1 MAHTVLGA
9 APDTRKAVSDGVSAH
24 MHGRVG
30 DPSPGQAPHCPA
42 QPLSLQ
48 HSEAG
53 SAAPDVVPA
62 LGKPGELVGSV
73 TQTWGAGK
81 HARETSL
88 LLPERKPG

>member
-9 APDTRKAVSDGVSAH
+9 APDTHKAVSDGVSDH
-24 MHGRVG
+24 MHGCAG
-30 DPSPGQAPHCPA
+30 DTSPGRAPSCPA
-42 QPLSLQ
+42 QPLSQQ

-53 SAAPDVVPA
+53 SAAPNTVPA
-62 LGKPGELVGSV
+62 LGKLGELVSSV